1 MTTAQ
6 STRSLGVTRAAITGG
21 LFLATLFALCWGAA
35 LAGLEFTHA
44 FLGLFVASPIGEP
57 GAFGM
62 GMLCAALGGAVGG
75 AVLALF
81 WNAAGRLGLD

>member
-1 MTTAQ
+1 MTTGQTTAI
-6 STRSLGVTRAAITGG
+6 GITRAAITGG

-35 LAGLEFTHA
+35 IAGIEFTHA
-44 FLGLFVASPIGEP
+44 FLALFTPSAVGTP

-62 GMLCAALGGAVGG
+62 GILCAALGGAVGG

-81 WNAAGRLGLD
+81 WNAAGRLGLG